1 MEMKKPK
8 LYLYLAVASV
18 ALAVLSWYMD
28 TIGLLVAIPI
38 LVLSHIELRNSIVNY
53 SFKEIK
59 YLKAAKILSLIS
71 LFITVLIYLF
81 TVIVGSLSIISYFSH

>member
-1 MEMKKPK
+1 MKKPK

-18 ALAVLSWYMD
+18 ALAFLSWYMD

-53 SFKEIK
+53 SFNEIK

-71 LFITVLIYLF
+71 VFITVLIYLF
-81 TVIVGSLSIISYFSH
+81 TVIVGSLSIISYFSN